1 MSEAINMD
9 SYQNGPG
16 GGGVREVDFQ
26 RLTQNVGTN
35 IQKILQNVASMQRMI
50 AQIGTPQD
58 NQQLQS
64 QLHQIQHYTGQL
76 AKDSSRHLHELSN
89 GVAVLSQSEQKN

>member
-35 IQKILQNVASMQRMI
+35 IQKILQNGKPKSFSKFWSPENNMPISV
-50 AQIGTPQD
+50 T
-58 NQQLQS
+58 
-64 QLHQIQHYTGQL
+64 Y
-76 AKDSSRHLHELSN
+76 
-89 GVAVLSQSEQKN
+89 V

>member
-35 IQKILQNVASMQRMI
+35 IQKILQNGRSKSFFKKNLCENFKLKFIQE
-50 AQIGTPQD
+50 
-58 NQQLQS
+58 S
-64 QLHQIQHYTGQL
+64 QT
-76 AKDSSRHLHELSN
+76 K
-89 GVAVLSQSEQKN
+89 

>member
-1 MSEAINMD
+1 MD

-35 IQKILQNVASMQRMI
+35 IQKILQNGRSKLFFISSIPGDIFMNYLNAFCLFFFLVVATTLLTVNLM
-50 AQIGTPQD
+50 
-58 NQQLQS
+58 
-64 QLHQIQHYTGQL
+64 
-76 AKDSSRHLHELSN
+76 
-89 GVAVLSQSEQKN
+89 VLT

>member
-35 IQKILQNVASMQRMI
+35 IQKILQNGRSFFYFKNLCENLKLKFLQE
-50 AQIGTPQD
+50 
-58 NQQLQS
+58 NQ
-64 QLHQIQHYTGQL
+64 T
-76 AKDSSRHLHELSN
+76 K
-89 GVAVLSQSEQKN
+89 

>member
-35 IQKILQNVASMQRMI
+35 IQKILQN
-50 AQIGTPQD
+50 GTSKSFFILKISTKIL
-58 NQQLQS
+58 N
-64 QLHQIQHYTGQL
+64 
-76 AKDSSRHLHELSN
+76 
-89 GVAVLSQSEQKN
+89 